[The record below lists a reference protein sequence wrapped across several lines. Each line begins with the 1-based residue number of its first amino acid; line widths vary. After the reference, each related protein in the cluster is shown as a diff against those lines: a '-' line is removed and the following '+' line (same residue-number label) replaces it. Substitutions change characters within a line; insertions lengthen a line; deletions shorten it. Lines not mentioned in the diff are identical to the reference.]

1 MFKRGIHIEVD
12 EKMYKKIAETV
23 EQMNRASGERR
34 MSMSRFVK
42 ELVDDWVSKKGE
54 QDE

>member
-12 EKMYKKIAETV
+12 EKMYKQIAETV
-23 EQMNRASGERR
+23 DRMNRASSERR

-42 ELVDDWVSKKGE
+42 ELVDDWASKKGE